1 MIDGVEYAID
11 VTAPARYDQSG
22 ALVAPQAR
30 RIRDLAF
37 KGAPIDP
44 EQAFLVVTNNYRAS
58 GGGGFPGCDGTSVV
72 IEAPDANRDV
82 VLKYIQSANEIAP
95 KSDGNWRLA
104 PWPATVVATYLT
116 SPAAA
121 LLPAPRGLT
130 LTSMGAA
137 PGGFLKL
144 RVEPG

>member
-11 VTAPARYDQSG
+11 VTEPARYDESG

-58 GGGGFPGCDGTSVV
+58 GGGGFPGL
-72 IEAPDANRDV
+72 RR
-82 VLKYIQSANEIAP
+82 NERGDRGARRQPRRRPQIHSKRERSRAEV
-95 KSDGNWRLA
+95 GRQLA
-104 PWPATVVATYLT
+104 PRALAGTVVATYLT

-121 LLPAPRGLT
+121 ALPAPRGLR

-144 RVEPG
+144 RVESV